1 MARLKTMSAFE
12 ARQQFGQ
19 LLEEVYYKHD
29 QVLIKRGK
37 KPMAVV
43 ISIEEYE
50 SYLKQRRE
58 DFRVFD
64 EIWEKTKRVSAKEVE
79 HDVEETMRAVR
90 RKHAQSRS

>member
-12 ARQQFGQ
+12 ARQQFGH
-19 LLEEVYYKHD
+19 LLEEVHYKHD

-43 ISIEEYE
+43 ISVEEYE
-50 SYLKQRRE
+50 AYLKQRRE

-64 EIWEKTKRVSAKEVE
+64 EIWEKTKGVAAKEIE
-79 HDVEETMRAVR
+79 HDVAETIRAVR